1 VTQTSAL
8 WGTLQ
13 RHAPKRQ
20 WISMPEI
27 FSIIESHST
36 FDYDDLKLLPSNDPQ
51 WKRNVR
57 QLLQDQK
64 KTGRVKGRVK
74 A

>member
-1 VTQTSAL
+1 
-8 WGTLQ
+8 
-13 RHAPKRQ
+13 
-20 WISMPEI
+20 MPEI